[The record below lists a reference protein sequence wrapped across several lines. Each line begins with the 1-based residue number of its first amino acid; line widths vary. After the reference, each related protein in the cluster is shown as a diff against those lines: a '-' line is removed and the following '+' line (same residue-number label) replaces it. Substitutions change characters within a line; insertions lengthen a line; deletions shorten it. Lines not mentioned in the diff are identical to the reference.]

1 MQALFILSS
10 TMKFASTLFSLLL
23 AISLSDGLPL
33 ALQERDL
40 TSDTQND
47 LLNGT
52 PCKNYT
58 VIFARETTS
67 AGNVGESTGPPF
79 FQAIASLVGAS
90 NLAVQGVDYPAT
102 ILGFL
107 QVRQHSMNGCSL
119 AMNG

>member
-1 MQALFILSS
+1 
-10 TMKFASTLFSLLL
+10 MKFTSTLLTFLL
-23 AISLSDGLPL
+23 AINLSTGLPL
-33 ALQERDL
+33 ALEERDL

-58 VIFARETTS
+58 VIFARGTTS
-67 AGNVGESTGPPF
+67 PGNVGESTGPPF

-90 NLAVQGVDYPAT
+90 NLAVQGVDYPAS

-107 QVRQHSMNGCSL
+107 QVCQYAMRGCLFST
-119 AMNG
+119 ND